1 MTAGTGLPSSPG
13 GEGVALTREVGG
25 VSLQTQST
33 YIIKRNFW
41 SLFERIFRV
50 LTRDGQII
58 MFVKHPI
65 FRLREEFKV
74 FADEAQT
81 RPLLTIKS
89 KQVIAINFSFDV
101 TDEMSGRVLGTVQKR
116 GLKSIV
122 RDKFLILDPEGAEI
136 GYMEEQGASILRRFI
151 PLLTSKHAIVMNGAQ
166 VAFVRQKFR
175 FFTKEFDVEMTAG
188 TIDPRFV
195 LACALLALIAEARR
209 ENG

>member
-1 MTAGTGLPSSPG
+1 MTTAPG

-50 LTRDGQII
+50 LTHDGQII

>member
-1 MTAGTGLPSSPG
+1 VHVVTTAPG

>member
-1 MTAGTGLPSSPG
+1 MTSAPG

-50 LTRDGQII
+50 LTHDGQII
-58 MFVKHPI
+58 MFVKHPM

-74 FADEAQT
+74 FADEAQS

-116 GLKSIV
+116 GFKSIV
-122 RDKFLILDPEGAEI
+122 RDKFLILDPAGVEI